1 MSSAEEPIEPTGTPE
16 PQAPP
21 ATAAEPAPESIPV
34 REPQAQPAAD
44 ARPAPESIPA
54 PSSAPRTVGRAVA
67 DRLAAAGSRY
77 AFTVPGESFLGLLDG
92 LVAAGIEVVAT
103 RHEGGAA
110 FMATAATQLTGKPQ
124 LCIATRAVGAANL
137 AIGIHA
143 ARADSVPMIALVGQV
158 PRRFRGRDAFQEADL
173 VGSVGRLAK
182 WAVEVDEPRRLE
194 AALTEALQR
203 AQSGRPGPVL
213 ICLPEDLLDTRAA
226 GSGAGA
232 AQSSSASPAATG
244 APRPPAPDDVA
255 VRAVL
260 RLMAA
265 SRRGVI
271 LAGAGVMRAN
281 ASRRVLRLAEAL
293 GVPVIAAWRR
303 PDVVPHGHPLYLGM
317 AGYSSAPTVRTR
329 LAEADAILVL
339 GSRLNEITTFGYKV
353 PGPSTKWAQVD
364 LEPRQDGHGLSAPT
378 IAVAADI
385 GRFVDEALSLLRAGA
400 IHAETRQARLNAA
413 AADREDYLAASTVDG
428 GHWDGPGVHPG
439 RVVTELRRQLS
450 AEAII
455 TVDAGNF
462 GGWVHR
468 GYRFRRPGTFLAPTA
483 GAMGYGLPAAIA
495 AALVYPRRQVVAMC
509 GDGGFAMS
517 MNELETA
524 VRQGAAPIAL
534 VFDNRRY
541 GTIRMHQD
549 REGRPPAGTELGPI
563 DFAAAA
569 RSMGAHGISVDRDD
583 QVSDAI
589 REALASGQP
598 TVLHMLLD
606 PEWVSVDQP
615 AVTRPEERSEE
626 EDGGASAVAPANP
639 GLPEQRAEREEPEE
653 PEESAEREEPEE
665 PEEADEPEE
674 PEEPAVTAS

>member
-1 MSSAEEPIEPTGTPE
+1 MSSSEETSE
-16 PQAPP
+16 
-21 ATAAEPAPESIPV
+21 AAESTPSAGPES
-34 REPQAQPAAD
+34 ETAQPTASA
-44 ARPAPESIPA
+44 
-54 PSSAPRTVGRAVA
+54 APRTVGRAIA
-67 DRLAAAGSRY
+67 DRLAAAGARY

-92 LVAAGIEVVAT
+92 LVEAGIEVVAT

-110 FMATAATQLTGKPQ
+110 FMATAATQLTSKPQ
-124 LCIATRAVGAANL
+124 LCLATRAVGAANL

-173 VGSVGRLAK
+173 AGSVGRLAK
-182 WAVEVDEPRRLE
+182 WAVEVDEPRRVE

-203 AQSGRPGPVL
+203 AQAGRPGPVL
-213 ICLPEDLLDTRAA
+213 ISLPEDLLDMRAA
-226 GSGAGA
+226 GGGTTDGPRSSGAA
-232 AQSSSASPAATG
+232 AARSSTATG
-244 APRPPAPDDVA
+244 AVRPTAPDGDA
-255 VRAVL
+255 ARAVL

-271 LAGAGVMRAN
+271 LAGAGVIRAN

-293 GVPVIAAWRR
+293 GVPVIAGWRR

-317 AGYSSAPTVRTR
+317 AGYSSAATVRTR
-329 LAEADAILVL
+329 LMEADAILVL
-339 GSRLNEITTFGYKV
+339 GSRLNEITTFGYTV
-353 PGPSTKWAQVD
+353 PASSTRWAQVD
-364 LEPRQDGHGLSAPT
+364 LEPRQEGHGLTAPT

-400 IHAETRQARLNAA
+400 IHAETRQARLQGAT
-413 AADREDYLAASTVDG
+413 ADREAYQAASIVDG
-428 GHWDGPGVHPG
+428 GVWHGPGVHPG

-468 GYRFRRPGTFLAPTA
+468 GYRFRRAGTFLAPTS

-495 AALVYPRRQVVAMC
+495 AALVHPRRQVVAMC
-509 GDGGFAMS
+509 GDGGFAMTMS
-517 MNELETA
+517 ELETA
-524 VRQGAAPIAL
+524 VRQGVAPIAL

-549 REGRPPAGTELGPI
+549 REGRPSDGTDLGAI

-583 QVSDAI
+583 QVPDAI
-589 REALASGQP
+589 GEALAAGRA
-598 TVLHMLLD
+598 TVIHLTLD
-606 PEWVSVDQP
+606 PAWVSVDEP
-615 AVTRPEERSEE
+615 AISRQ
-626 EDGGASAVAPANP
+626 AA
-639 GLPEQRAEREEPEE
+639 L
-653 PEESAEREEPEE
+653 
-665 PEEADEPEE
+665 
-674 PEEPAVTAS
+674 EEPAATAP

>member
-1 MSSAEEPIEPTGTPE
+1 MQSTESTPE
-16 PQAPP
+16 PEAPTEVP
-21 ATAAEPAPESIPV
+21 SDTGVETAPMPGP
-34 REPQAQPAAD
+34 
-44 ARPAPESIPA
+44 
-54 PSSAPRTVGRAVA
+54 APRTVGRAIA
-67 DRLAAAGSRY
+67 DRFAAAGARW

-92 LVAAGIEVVAT
+92 LLEAGIEVVAT

-110 FMATAATQLTGKPQ
+110 YMATAASQLTGKPQ
-124 LCIATRAVGAANL
+124 LCLATRAVGAANL

-182 WAVEVDEPRRLE
+182 WAVEIDEPRRLE
-194 AALTEALQR
+194 AALSEALQR

-213 ICLPEDLLDTRAA
+213 ISLPEDLLDMRAA
-226 GSGAGA
+226 GAGSAPAAGSSGA
-232 AQSSSASPAATG
+232 SRMPSPDS
-244 APRPPAPDDVA
+244 DDV
-255 VRAVL
+255 RGVL

-271 LAGAGVMRAN
+271 LAGAGVQRAN

-293 GVPVIAAWRR
+293 GVPIIAAWRR

-317 AGYSSAPTVRTR
+317 AGYSSASTVRTR

-339 GSRLNEITTFGYKV
+339 GSRLNEITSFGYQM
-353 PGPSTKWAQVD
+353 PGPSTRWAQVD
-364 LEPRQDGHGLSAPT
+364 LEPRLAGHGLAAPT
-378 IAVAADI
+378 RSITADV

-400 IHAETRQARLNAA
+400 VHAESRQARLQAA
-413 AADREDYLAASTVDG
+413 AVDRQAFLAASIVDG
-428 GHWDGPGVHPG
+428 GEWQGPGVHPG

-468 GYRFRRPGTFLAPTA
+468 GYRFRRPGTFMAPTA
-483 GAMGYGLPAAIA
+483 GSMGYALPAAIA
-495 AALVYPRRQVVAMC
+495 AALVHPRRQVVAMC

-524 VRQGAAPIAL
+524 VRQGAAPVVL
-534 VFDNRRY
+534 VFDNQRY

-549 REGRPPAGTELGPI
+549 REGRPAVGTDLGAI

-569 RSMGAHGISVDRDD
+569 RSMGAHGLSVERDD
-583 QVSDAI
+583 QVAEAI
-589 REALASGQP
+589 REALSAGRA
-598 TVLHMLLD
+598 TVIHMTLD
-606 PEWVSVDQP
+606 RAWVSVDQP
-615 AVTRPEERSEE
+615 APTAQGSGPVEAADDAEQAGAT
-626 EDGGASAVAPANP
+626 EDPTSIAV
-639 GLPEQRAEREEPEE
+639 
-653 PEESAEREEPEE
+653 
-665 PEEADEPEE
+665 
-674 PEEPAVTAS
+674 

>member
-1 MSSAEEPIEPTGTPE
+1 MSSSEEPW
-16 PQAPP
+16 A
-21 ATAAEPAPESIPV
+21 AAEAT
-34 REPQAQPAAD
+34 PAAE
-44 ARPAPESIPA
+44 AGTEPVPPTPSAP
-54 PSSAPRTVGRAVA
+54 PRTVGRAIA
-67 DRLAAAGSRY
+67 DRLAAAGARY

-92 LVAAGIEVVAT
+92 LVGAGIEVVAT

-110 FMATAATQLTGKPQ
+110 FMATAATQLTSKPQ
-124 LCIATRAVGAANL
+124 LCLATRAVGAANL

-182 WAVEVDEPRRLE
+182 WAVEVDEPRRVE

-203 AQSGRPGPVL
+203 AQAGRPGPVL
-213 ICLPEDLLDTRAA
+213 ISLPEDLLDMRAA
-226 GSGAGA
+226 GGATDGSRSSALAAATSGAASGA
-232 AQSSSASPAATG
+232 ARTL
-244 APRPPAPDDVA
+244 APDEGA

-260 RLMAA
+260 RLMTA

-293 GVPVIAAWRR
+293 GVPVIAGWRR

-317 AGYSSAPTVRTR
+317 AGYSSAATVRTR
-329 LAEADAILVL
+329 LAEADAMLVL
-339 GSRLNEITTFGYKV
+339 GSRLNEITSFGYKV
-353 PGPSTKWAQVD
+353 PGPGTKWAQVD
-364 LEPRQDGHGLSAPT
+364 LEPRQEGRGLSAPT
-378 IAVAADI
+378 IAVTADI
-385 GRFVDEALSLLRAGA
+385 GRFVDEALSHLRAGA

-413 AADREDYLAASTVDG
+413 AADREAYQAASTVDG
-428 GHWDGPGVHPG
+428 GVWDGPGVHPG
-439 RVVTELRRQLS
+439 RVVTELRRHLS

-495 AALVYPRRQVVAMC
+495 AALVHPRRQVVAMC

-517 MNELETA
+517 MSELETA
-524 VRQGAAPIAL
+524 VRQGAAPIVL

-549 REGRPPAGTELGPI
+549 REGRPSAGTDLGAI

-583 QVSDAI
+583 QVPDAI
-589 REALASGQP
+589 GEALAAGRA
-598 TVLHMLLD
+598 TVIHLTLD
-606 PEWVSVDQP
+606 PAWVSVDQP
-615 AVTRPEERSEE
+615 AVS
-626 EDGGASAVAPANP
+626 GQAALA
-639 GLPEQRAEREEPEE
+639 
-653 PEESAEREEPEE
+653 
-665 PEEADEPEE
+665 
-674 PEEPAVTAS
+674 EPAATAS